1 MKNLFSSRSA
11 RVLTVVLLLQ
21 AVVFYGLAFARPE
34 ILPPHRPL
42 DQFQIPGNVWLMREA
57 MPLPADQLSVLQA
70 DDILSRLYQ
79 NAENGAYATLFIAYF
94 ETQRTGKAPHSPK
107 NCLPG
112 AGWSA
117 LHSGKMAIPIAGRK
131 NPIRVNRYVVARG
144 DNQSVVLY
152 WYQSEDQVIASE
164 YKAKIYTVMDSIR
177 YDRSD
182 TALVRVVVG
191 VNNGDLQGATRTAV
205 SFVQSFF
212 EPLLH
217 YLPA

>member
-1 MKNLFSSRSA
+1 MKAILNSKSA
-11 RVLTVVLLLQ
+11 RVLTIVLLIQ
-21 AVVFYGLAFARPE
+21 AAVFYGLAFARPE
-34 ILPPHRPL
+34 VLPAHRPL
-42 DQFQIPGNVWLMREA
+42 AQFAIPGDTWAMLEA
-57 MPLPADQLSVLQA
+57 MPLDQDTLSVLQA
-70 DDILSRLYQ
+70 DDVLSRLYQ
-79 NAENGAYATLFIAYF
+79 NRNTGEYATLFVAYF

-112 AGWSA
+112 AGWMPTQ
-117 LHSGKMAIPIAGRK
+117 SGRITIPIPGQDD
-131 NPIRVNRYVVARG
+131 PIRVNRYVVARG
-144 DNQSVVLY
+144 ENQSVVLY

-164 YKAKIYTVMDSIR
+164 YEAKIYTVLDSIR

-191 VNNGDLQGATRTAV
+191 VNHGDVKAATQTAV
-205 SFVQSFF
+205 SFVQTFF